1 MAFNLKN
8 VTQSNDQSDT
18 IYELT
23 IYTVCVCVCVQVKV
37 KVQFTLEQAT
47 TTQRVSRCTA
57 LLFL

>member
-23 IYTVCVCVCVQVKV
+23 IYTVCVCVCVYK
-37 KVQFTLEQAT
+37 
-47 TTQRVSRCTA
+47 
-57 LLFL
+57 